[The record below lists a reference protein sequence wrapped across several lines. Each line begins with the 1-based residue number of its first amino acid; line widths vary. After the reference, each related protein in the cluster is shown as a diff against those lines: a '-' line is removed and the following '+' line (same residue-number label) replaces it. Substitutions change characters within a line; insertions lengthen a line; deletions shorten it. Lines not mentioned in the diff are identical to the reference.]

1 MNGRVNDTQTSYD
14 RLAAE
19 YTKRIGGELEH
30 KPMEREM
37 LARFAAEVPGRI
49 CDLGCG
55 PGHVARYLH
64 ENGADVFGIDL
75 SSGMVEQARLK
86 NPDIPFDQGDMRAL
100 DLADGAL
107 GGIVA
112 LYSIIHISREDVTA
126 VLSELRRVMRPGG
139 KLLIGFH
146 KGTEVLH
153 REEMWDKPVTLDY
166 FFFEPGEMVR
176 YLKEADFEIEQVVE
190 RPPYPEIEYQTHRV
204 YIWARKPE

>member
-1 MNGRVNDTQTSYD
+1 MNDRVNDTQTSYD

-19 YTKRIGGELEH
+19 YSKRIGGELEQ

-64 ENGADVFGIDL
+64 ENGADTFGIDL
-75 SSGMVEQARLK
+75 SSGMVEQARLN
-86 NPDIPFDQGDMRAL
+86 NPGIPFEQGDMRAL
-100 DLADGAL
+100 TLDDDSL

-126 VLSELRRVMRPGG
+126 VLRELRRVLQPGG
-139 KLLIGFH
+139 RLLVGFH

-153 REEMWDKPVTLDY
+153 RDEIWDQPVTLDY

-176 YLKEADFEIEQVVE
+176 YLKEAEFEIEQVVE

-204 YIWARKPE
+204 YIWARKPQ